1 MFGRLTLFEA
11 HFGASAVVEC
21 LRCGTARTSVVSATS
36 RLEDAECPACGYL
49 GWCEPGDTH
58 VAAAAGRP
66 SAHHAH
72 PA

>member
-49 GWCEPGDTH
+49 GWCEPGDTY
-58 VAAAAGRP
+58 AAATAGP
-66 SAHHAH
+66 SHAH
-72 PA
+72 LA